1 MRTGVYCKNKTNTMN
16 LREVRDRIAS
26 VKSTQKITSA
36 MKLVSAAKLRR
47 AQTAI
52 ENMSHYSD
60 GLNGLLMSFLSSST
74 EFTAELAAV
83 RDCKKVVIVA
93 VASDTGLC
101 GTFNANVIGRLRAV
115 LDGYKASN
123 TQVEVYAVGKK
134 IRDAVKKLGY
144 TPREELM
151 PQSTAPQYND
161 VATVACELMER
172 FRSGGIDRVELVHS
186 HFKSA
191 AKQEPV
197 NEVLLPVELKTAE
210 DEAVPVVD
218 YIVEPGR
225 EELLGALVPK
235 VIEVRLFSALLDAVA
250 AEHAARVLAMQVAT
264 DNATDLISELTLEY
278 NKGRQMAI
286 TNELLDIMSGVGR

>member
-1 MRTGVYCKNKTNTMN
+1 MN

-26 VKSTQKITSA
+26 VKSTQKITAA

-52 ENMSHYSD
+52 EGMSHYSD
-60 GLNGLLMSFLSSST
+60 RLHGLLASFLSSST
-74 EFTAELAAV
+74 GFTTELATA
-83 RDCKKVVIVA
+83 RDCKKAVLIA

-101 GTFNANVIGRLRAV
+101 GTFNANVIGRVRAV
-115 LDGYKASN
+115 LDGYKASE
-123 TQVEVYAVGKK
+123 TEVEVYTVGKK
-134 IRDAVKKLGY
+134 MHDAVRKLGY
-144 TPREELM
+144 TPCEELM
-151 PQSTAPQYND
+151 PQSSAPKYND
-161 VATVACELMER
+161 IAVVARELMER
-172 FRSGGIDRVELVHS
+172 FRSGAIDRVEVVHS

-197 NEVLLPVELKTAE
+197 NEVLLPVELETAE
-210 DEAVPVVD
+210 ETAFIAD

-235 VIEVRLFSALLDAVA
+235 VVEVQLFTALLDAVA

-264 DNATDLISELTLEY
+264 DNATDLISQLTLEY
-278 NKGRQMAI
+278 NKGRQQAI
-286 TNELLDIMSGVGR
+286 TNELLDIMSGTGSNG

>member
-1 MRTGVYCKNKTNTMN
+1 
-16 LREVRDRIAS
+16 
-26 VKSTQKITSA
+26 

-47 AQTAI
+47 AQMAI
-52 ENMSHYSD
+52 EGMSHYSD
-60 GLNGLLMSFLSSST
+60 KLGSLLVSFLSSSNGYT
-74 EFTAELAAV
+74 TELAAK

-101 GTFNANVIGRLRAV
+101 GTFNSNVIGRMRTV
-115 LDGYKASN
+115 LDGYRDSN
-123 TQVEVYAVGKK
+123 TDVEVYTVGKK
-134 IRDAVKKLGY
+134 MHDAVKKLGY

-151 PQSTAPQYND
+151 SQSSAPQYNEIAI
-161 VATVACELMER
+161 VARELMER
-172 FRSGGIDRVELVHS
+172 FRSGVIDRVEVVHS

-197 NEVLLPVELKTAE
+197 NDVLLPVELKVAE
-210 DEAVPVVD
+210 ENSPTVD

-225 EELLGALVPK
+225 GELLGALVPK
-235 VIEVRLFSALLDAVA
+235 VVEVQLFTALLDAIA

-278 NKGRQMAI
+278 NKGRQQAI
-286 TNELLDIMSGVGR
+286 TNELLDIMSGAGANK

>member
-1 MRTGVYCKNKTNTMN
+1 MGVYCKNKTNTMN

-83 RDCKKVVIVA
+83 RDYKKVVIVA

-123 TQVEVYAVGKK
+123 TQVEVYTVGKK
-134 IRDAVKKLGY
+134 MHDAVRKLGY

-151 PQSTAPQYND
+151 PQSAAPQYNEIAA
-161 VATVACELMER
+161 VARDLMER

-197 NEVLLPVELKTAE
+197 NEVLLPVELKMAE
-210 DEAVPVVD
+210 TDSAPTVD

-225 EELLGALVPK
+225 EELLAALVPK
-235 VIEVRLFSALLDAVA
+235 VVEVQLFTALLDAVA
-250 AEHAARVLAMQVAT
+250 AEHAARVLAMQTAT
-264 DNATDLISELTLEY
+264 DNATDLISQLTLEY
-278 NKGRQMAI
+278 NKGRQQAI
-286 TNELLDIMSGVGR
+286 TNELLDIMSGANR

>member
-1 MRTGVYCKNKTNTMN
+1 
-16 LREVRDRIAS
+16 
-26 VKSTQKITSA
+26 

-52 ENMSHYSD
+52 EGMSHYSD
-60 GLNGLLMSFLSSST
+60 KLNGMLASFLSSST
-74 EFTAELAAV
+74 GFTTELTAE
-83 RDCKKVVIVA
+83 RDCKKVTLIA

-101 GTFNANVIGRLRAV
+101 GTFNANVINKVRAV

-123 TQVEVYAVGKK
+123 TEVEVYTVGKK
-134 IRDAVKKLGY
+134 MYNAVKKLGY

-151 PQSTAPQYND
+151 PQSSAPKYND
-161 VATVACELMER
+161 IAAVARELIER
-172 FRSGGIDRVELVHS
+172 FRSGGTDRVEVVYS

-197 NEVLLPVELKTAE
+197 SEALLPVELKMAN
-210 DEAVPVVD
+210 DEAVAAVD

-225 EELLGALVPK
+225 DELLQALVPK
-235 VIEVRLFSALLDAVA
+235 VVEMRLFTALLDAVA

-264 DNATDLISELTLEY
+264 DNATDLISQLTLEY
-278 NKGRQMAI
+278 NKGRQQAI
-286 TNELLDIMSGVGR
+286 TNEMLDIVSGSGASR

>member
-1 MRTGVYCKNKTNTMN
+1 MN

-26 VKSTQKITSA
+26 VKSTQKITAA

-47 AQTAI
+47 AQMAI
-52 ENMSHYSD
+52 EGMSHYSEKL
-60 GLNGLLMSFLSSST
+60 GGLLASFLSSSNG
-74 EFTAELAAV
+74 FTTELAAK

-115 LDGYKASN
+115 LDEYKTSN
-123 TQVEVYAVGKK
+123 TEVELYTVGKK
-134 IRDAVKKLGY
+134 MHDAVKKLGY

-151 PQSTAPQYND
+151 SQSSAPQYND
-161 VATVACELMER
+161 IAMVARELMER
-172 FRSGGIDRVELVHS
+172 FRSGGIDRVEVVHS

-197 NEVLLPVELKTAE
+197 NEVLLPVELKKAE
-210 DEAVPVVD
+210 EEAAPAVD

-225 EELLGALVPK
+225 EELLAALVPK
-235 VIEVRLFSALLDAVA
+235 VVEVQLFTALLDAVA
-250 AEHAARVLAMQVAT
+250 AEHAARVLAMQIAT
-264 DNATDLISELTLEY
+264 DNATDLIVELTLEY
-278 NKGRQMAI
+278 NKGRQQAI
-286 TNELLDIMSGVGR
+286 TNELLDIMSGAGSNG

>member
-1 MRTGVYCKNKTNTMN
+1 MN

-36 MKLVSAAKLRR
+36 MKLVSAAKLHR

-60 GLNGLLMSFLSSST
+60 RLNGLLTSFLSSST
-74 EFTAELAAV
+74 GFTTELATV
-83 RDCKKVVIVA
+83 RDCRRVAIIA

-101 GTFNANVIGRLRAV
+101 GTFNANVINKLREV
-115 LDGYKASN
+115 LDRYKALN

-134 IRDAVKKLGY
+134 MHDAVRKLGY
-144 TPREELM
+144 TPHEELI

-161 VATVACELMER
+161 VAAVARELMER
-172 FRSGGIDRVELVHS
+172 FRNGGIDRIEVVHS

-197 NEVLLPVELKTAE
+197 NEPLLPIELKMAE
-210 DEAVPVVD
+210 DGTVPSVD

-225 EELLGALVPK
+225 EELLQALVPK
-235 VIEVRLFSALLDAVA
+235 VIEVRLFTALLDAVA
-250 AEHAARVLAMQVAT
+250 AEHAARVLAMQTAT
-264 DNATDLISELTLEY
+264 DNATDLIADLTLEY

-286 TNELLDIMSGVGR
+286 TNELLDIMSGAGANR

>member
-1 MRTGVYCKNKTNTMN
+1 MN
-16 LREVRDRIAS
+16 LREIRNRIAS
-26 VKSTQKITSA
+26 VKSTQKITAA

-52 ENMSHYSD
+52 EGMSHYSD
-60 GLNGLLMSFLSSST
+60 KLNGMLASFLSSST
-74 EFTAELAAV
+74 GFTTELTAE
-83 RDCKKVVIVA
+83 RDCKKVTLIA

-101 GTFNANVIGRLRAV
+101 GTFNANVINRMRAV

-123 TQVEVYAVGKK
+123 TEVEVYTVGMKMYN
-134 IRDAVKKLGY
+134 AVKKLGY

-151 PQSTAPQYND
+151 PQSSAPKYND
-161 VATVACELMER
+161 IAAVARELMER
-172 FRSGGIDRVELVHS
+172 FRSGGTDRVEVVYS

-197 NEVLLPVELKTAE
+197 DEVLLPVELKMAN
-210 DEAVPVVD
+210 DEAVAAVD

-225 EELLGALVPK
+225 DELLQALVPK
-235 VIEVRLFSALLDAVA
+235 VVEMRLFTALLDAVA

-264 DNATDLISELTLEY
+264 DNATDLISQLTLEY
-278 NKGRQMAI
+278 NKGRQQAI
-286 TNELLDIMSGVGR
+286 TNEMLDIVSGSGASR

>member
-1 MRTGVYCKNKTNTMN
+1 MN
-16 LREVRDRIAS
+16 LREVRNRIAS
-26 VKSTQKITSA
+26 VKSTQKITAA

-52 ENMSHYSD
+52 EGMSHYSD
-60 GLNGLLMSFLSSST
+60 KLNGMLASFLSSST
-74 EFTAELAAV
+74 GFTTELTAE
-83 RDCKKVVIVA
+83 RDCKKVTLIA

-101 GTFNANVIGRLRAV
+101 GTFNANIINKVRAV

-123 TQVEVYAVGKK
+123 TEVEVYTVGKK
-134 IRDAVKKLGY
+134 MYNAVKKLGY

-151 PQSTAPQYND
+151 PQSSAPKYND
-161 VATVACELMER
+161 IAAVARELIER
-172 FRSGGIDRVELVHS
+172 FRSGGTDRVEVVYS

-197 NEVLLPVELKTAE
+197 SEVLLPVELKMANK
-210 DEAVPVVD
+210 EAVAAVD

-225 EELLGALVPK
+225 DELLQALVPK
-235 VIEVRLFSALLDAVA
+235 VVEMRLFTALLDAVA

-264 DNATDLISELTLEY
+264 DNATDLISQLTLEY
-278 NKGRQMAI
+278 NKGRQQAI
-286 TNELLDIMSGVGR
+286 TNEMLDIVSGSGASR

>member
-1 MRTGVYCKNKTNTMN
+1 MN

-26 VKSTQKITSA
+26 VKSTQKITAA

-52 ENMSHYSD
+52 EGMSHYSD
-60 GLNGLLMSFLSSST
+60 KLNGMLASFLGSGT
-74 EFTAELAAV
+74 GFTTELAV
-83 RDCKKVVIVA
+83 KRDCKRVAVIA

-101 GTFNANVIGRLRAV
+101 GTFNTNVINRVRAV
-115 LDGYKASN
+115 LDGYMASN
-123 TQVEVYAVGKK
+123 VEVEVYTVGKK
-134 IRDAVKKLGY
+134 MHDAVKKLGY
-144 TPREELM
+144 TLHEELM
-151 PQSTAPQYND
+151 SQSSTPQYSK
-161 VATVACELMER
+161 VATVARNLMAR
-172 FRSGGIDRVELVHS
+172 FSDGAIDKVEVVYS

-197 NEVLLPVELKTAE
+197 NEILLPVELKMAE
-210 DEAVPVVD
+210 ADSQAAVD

-225 EELLGALVPK
+225 DELLGALVPK
-235 VIEVRLFSALLDAVA
+235 VVEVKMQTALLDAVA

-278 NKGRQMAI
+278 NKGRQQAI
-286 TNELLDIMSGVGR
+286 TNELLDIMSGAGANR

>member
-1 MRTGVYCKNKTNTMN
+1 MN

-26 VKSTQKITSA
+26 VKSTQKITAA

-52 ENMSHYSD
+52 EGMSHYSD
-60 GLNGLLMSFLSSST
+60 RLHGLLASFLSSST
-74 EFTAELAAV
+74 GFTTELAAG
-83 RDCKKVVIVA
+83 RDCKKAVVIA

-101 GTFNANVIGRLRAV
+101 GTFNANVIGRVRAV
-115 LDGYKASN
+115 LDGYKASE
-123 TQVEVYAVGKK
+123 TEVEVYTVGKK
-134 IRDAVKKLGY
+134 MHDAVRKLGY

-151 PQSTAPQYND
+151 PQSSAPKYND
-161 VATVACELMER
+161 IAVVARELMER
-172 FRSGGIDRVELVHS
+172 FRSGAIDRVEVVHS

-197 NEVLLPVELKTAE
+197 NEVLLPVELETAE
-210 DEAVPVVD
+210 ETASIAD

-235 VIEVRLFSALLDAVA
+235 VVEVQLFTALLDAVA

-264 DNATDLISELTLEY
+264 DNATDLISQLTLEY
-278 NKGRQMAI
+278 NKGRQQAI
-286 TNELLDIMSGVGR
+286 TNELLDIMSGTGSNG

>member
-1 MRTGVYCKNKTNTMN
+1 MN
-16 LREVRDRIAS
+16 LREVRNRIAS
-26 VKSTQKITSA
+26 VKSTQKITAA

-52 ENMSHYSD
+52 EGMSHYSD
-60 GLNGLLMSFLSSST
+60 KLNGMLASFLSSST
-74 EFTAELAAV
+74 GFTTELTAE
-83 RDCKKVVIVA
+83 RDCKKVTLIA

-101 GTFNANVIGRLRAV
+101 GTFNANVINKVRAV

-123 TQVEVYAVGKK
+123 TEVEVYTVGKK
-134 IRDAVKKLGY
+134 MYNAVKKLGY

-151 PQSTAPQYND
+151 PQSSAPKYND
-161 VATVACELMER
+161 IAAVARELIER
-172 FRSGGIDRVELVHS
+172 FRSGGTDRVEVVYS

-197 NEVLLPVELKTAE
+197 SEALLPVELKMAN
-210 DEAVPVVD
+210 DEAVAAVD

-225 EELLGALVPK
+225 DELLQALVPK
-235 VIEVRLFSALLDAVA
+235 VVEMRLFTALLDAVA

-264 DNATDLISELTLEY
+264 DNATDLISQLTLEY
-278 NKGRQMAI
+278 NKGRQQAI
-286 TNELLDIMSGVGR
+286 TNEMLDIVSGSGASR

>member
-1 MRTGVYCKNKTNTMN
+1 MN

-26 VKSTQKITSA
+26 VKSTQKITAA

-52 ENMSHYSD
+52 EGMSHYSD
-60 GLNGLLMSFLSSST
+60 KLNGMLASFLGSGT
-74 EFTAELAAV
+74 GFATELAV
-83 RDCKKVVIVA
+83 KRDCKRVAVIA

-101 GTFNANVIGRLRAV
+101 GTFNANVINRVRTV
-115 LDGYKASN
+115 LDGYMASN
-123 TQVEVYAVGKK
+123 VEVEVYTVGKK
-134 IRDAVKKLGY
+134 MHDAVKKLGY
-144 TPREELM
+144 TPHEELM
-151 PQSTAPQYND
+151 SQSSTPQYSK
-161 VATVACELMER
+161 VATVARNLMAR
-172 FRSGGIDRVELVHS
+172 FSDGAIDKVEVVYS

-197 NEVLLPVELKTAE
+197 NEILLPVELKMAE
-210 DEAVPVVD
+210 ADSQAAVD

-225 EELLGALVPK
+225 DELLGALVPK
-235 VIEVRLFSALLDAVA
+235 VVEVKMQTALLDAVA

-278 NKGRQMAI
+278 NKGRQQAI
-286 TNELLDIMSGVGR
+286 TNELLDIMSGAGANR

>member
-1 MRTGVYCKNKTNTMN
+1 MN
-16 LREVRDRIAS
+16 LREIRNRIAS
-26 VKSTQKITSA
+26 VKSTQKITAA

-52 ENMSHYSD
+52 EGMSHYSD
-60 GLNGLLMSFLSSST
+60 KLNGMLASFLSSST
-74 EFTAELAAV
+74 GFTTELTAE
-83 RDCKKVVIVA
+83 RDCKKVTLIA

-101 GTFNANVIGRLRAV
+101 GTFNANVINRMRAV

-123 TQVEVYAVGKK
+123 TEVEVYTVGKK
-134 IRDAVKKLGY
+134 MYNAVKKLGY

-151 PQSTAPQYND
+151 PQSSAPKYND
-161 VATVACELMER
+161 IAAVARELMER
-172 FRSGGIDRVELVHS
+172 FRSGGTDRVEVVYS

-197 NEVLLPVELKTAE
+197 DEVLLPVELKMAN
-210 DEAVPVVD
+210 DEAVAAVD

-225 EELLGALVPK
+225 DELLQALVPK
-235 VIEVRLFSALLDAVA
+235 VVEMRLFTALLDAVA

-264 DNATDLISELTLEY
+264 DNATDLISQLTLEY
-278 NKGRQMAI
+278 NKGRQQAI
-286 TNELLDIMSGVGR
+286 TNEMLVIVSGSGASR

>member
-1 MRTGVYCKNKTNTMN
+1 MN

-26 VKSTQKITSA
+26 VKSTQKITAA

-52 ENMSHYSD
+52 EGMSHYSEKL
-60 GLNGLLMSFLSSST
+60 GSLLASLISSST
-74 EFTAELAAV
+74 GFTTELAAK
-83 RDCKKVVIVA
+83 RDCKKTVIIA

-101 GTFNANVIGRLRAV
+101 GTFNANVINRTRAV
-115 LDGYKASN
+115 LDGYKATNSD
-123 TQVEVYAVGKK
+123 VEVYTVGKK
-134 IRDAVKKLGY
+134 MHDAVRKLGY

-151 PQSTAPQYND
+151 PQSSAPKYND
-161 VATVACELMER
+161 IAVVARELMER
-172 FRSGGIDRVELVHS
+172 FRTGAIDRVEVVYS

-197 NEVLLPVELKTAE
+197 GEVLLPVELKPAETATS
-210 DEAVPVVD
+210 VVD

-225 EELLGALVPK
+225 EELLAALVPK
-235 VIEVRLFSALLDAVA
+235 VVEVQLFTALLDAVA
-250 AEHAARVLAMQVAT
+250 AEYAARVLAMQVAT

-278 NKGRQMAI
+278 NKGRQQAI
-286 TNELLDIMSGVGR
+286 TNELLDIMSGAGR

>member
-1 MRTGVYCKNKTNTMN
+1 MN

-26 VKSTQKITSA
+26 VKSTQKITAA

-47 AQTAI
+47 AQMAI
-52 ENMSHYSD
+52 EGMSHYSD
-60 GLNGLLMSFLSSST
+60 KLNGMLASFLSSCT
-74 EFTAELAAV
+74 GFTTELAV
-83 RDCKKVVIVA
+83 KRDCKRVAVVA

-101 GTFNANVIGRLRAV
+101 GTFNANIINRVRAV
-115 LDGYKASN
+115 LEAYKASN
-123 TQVEVYAVGKK
+123 VEVEVYAVGKK
-134 IRDAVKKLGY
+134 MHDAVKKLGY

-151 PQSTAPQYND
+151 SQSATPQYND
-161 VATVACELMER
+161 VATVARELMQR
-172 FRSGGIDRVELVHS
+172 FLTGEIDRVELVYS

-197 NEVLLPVELKTAE
+197 NEVLLPVELKMAE
-210 DEAVPVVD
+210 EDSLAAVD

-235 VIEVRLFSALLDAVA
+235 VVEVRMYTALLDAVA

-278 NKGRQMAI
+278 NKGRQQAI
-286 TNELLDIMSGVGR
+286 TNELLDIMSGAGANR